1 MNENKSKNIPQVIL
15 APLTG
20 KAVPLSEV
28 PDSVFSEKVLGDG
41 VTIIPADGKIV
52 SPVDGEIST
61 VAETSHAYGFTSED
75 GQEVLVHVG
84 LETVSLNGECFK
96 VYGKAGDL
104 VAEVDLQYIEGDVKA
119 GESEVLVLTEK
130 NVKAEEI
137 DGWREADG
145 RSKAAKNEKRL
156 DYIFCNTQA
165 DVRTSNVICNGK
177 NAPVVSDHYGVM
189 ITV

>member
-1 MNENKSKNIPQVIL
+1 M
-15 APLTG
+15 
-20 KAVPLSEV
+20 PLSEV

-41 VTIIPADGKIV
+41 VAIIPADGKIV

-84 LETVSLNGECFK
+84 LETVSLDGECFK
-96 VYGKAGDL
+96 VYGKAGDKVKAGDL

-145 RSKAAKNEKRL
+145 RSKAAKNEKWL
-156 DYIFCNTQA
+156 EYIFCNTQA

>member
-1 MNENKSKNIPQVIL
+1 M
-15 APLTG
+15 
-20 KAVPLSEV
+20 
-28 PDSVFSEKVLGDG
+28 
-41 VTIIPADGKIV
+41 V

-61 VAETSHAYGFTSED
+61 VVETSHAYGFTSED

-84 LETVSLNGECFK
+84 LETVSLDGECFK

-137 DGWREADG
+137 DGWREADV

>member
-1 MNENKSKNIPQVIL
+1 MIL

-41 VTIIPADGKIV
+41 VAIIPADGKIV

-84 LETVSLNGECFK
+84 LETVSLDGECFK

>member
-1 MNENKSKNIPQVIL
+1 M
-15 APLTG
+15 
-20 KAVPLSEV
+20 
-28 PDSVFSEKVLGDG
+28 
-41 VTIIPADGKIV
+41 
-52 SPVDGEIST
+52 
-61 VAETSHAYGFTSED
+61 AETSHAYGFTSED

-96 VYGKAGDL
+96 VYGKAGDKVKAGDL

-145 RSKAAKNEKRL
+145 RSKAAQNEKRL

-177 NAPVVSDHYGVM
+177 NAPVVSEHYGVM

>member
-1 MNENKSKNIPQVIL
+1 M
-15 APLTG
+15 
-20 KAVPLSEV
+20 
-28 PDSVFSEKVLGDG
+28 
-41 VTIIPADGKIV
+41 
-52 SPVDGEIST
+52 
-61 VAETSHAYGFTSED
+61 AETSHAYGFTSED

-119 GESEVLVLTEK
+119 
-130 NVKAEEI
+130 
-137 DGWREADG
+137 
-145 RSKAAKNEKRL
+145 AKNEKRL

-177 NAPVVSDHYGVM
+177 NASVVSDHYGVM

>member
-41 VTIIPADGKIV
+41 VAIIPADGKIV

-75 GQEVLVHVG
+75 GQEVL
-84 LETVSLNGECFK
+84 
-96 VYGKAGDL
+96 
-104 VAEVDLQYIEGDVKA
+104 I
-119 GESEVLVLTEK
+119 LTEK

-156 DYIFCNTQA
+156 DYIFCNTQEE
-165 DVRTSNVICNGK
+165 VRASNVICNGK

-189 ITV
+189 IMV

>member
-1 MNENKSKNIPQVIL
+1 M
-15 APLTG
+15 
-20 KAVPLSEV
+20 
-28 PDSVFSEKVLGDG
+28 
-41 VTIIPADGKIV
+41 
-52 SPVDGEIST
+52 
-61 VAETSHAYGFTSED
+61 
-75 GQEVLVHVG
+75 
-84 LETVSLNGECFK
+84 
-96 VYGKAGDL
+96 
-104 VAEVDLQYIEGDVKA
+104 
-119 GESEVLVLTEK
+119 LVLTEK

>member
-1 MNENKSKNIPQVIL
+1 M
-15 APLTG
+15 
-20 KAVPLSEV
+20 
-28 PDSVFSEKVLGDG
+28 
-41 VTIIPADGKIV
+41 
-52 SPVDGEIST
+52 
-61 VAETSHAYGFTSED
+61 AETSHAYGFTSED

-96 VYGKAGDL
+96 VYGKAGDKVKAGDL
-104 VAEVDLQYIEGDVKA
+104 VAEVDLQYIEGD
-119 GESEVLVLTEK
+119 
-130 NVKAEEI
+130 VKAEEI

-177 NAPVVSDHYGVM
+177 NAPVVSEHYGVM

>member
-1 MNENKSKNIPQVIL
+1 M
-15 APLTG
+15 
-20 KAVPLSEV
+20 
-28 PDSVFSEKVLGDG
+28 
-41 VTIIPADGKIV
+41 
-52 SPVDGEIST
+52 
-61 VAETSHAYGFTSED
+61 AETSHAYGFTSED

-177 NAPVVSDHYGVM
+177 NAPVVSEHYGVM

>member
-1 MNENKSKNIPQVIL
+1 MKKVELDFINENTLKIMQNLTIINENGCINKCNKKTWGGFVGNENKGKNIPQV
-15 APLTG
+15 
-20 KAVPLSEV
+20 
-28 PDSVFSEKVLGDG
+28 
-41 VTIIPADGKIV
+41 
-52 SPVDGEIST
+52 
-61 VAETSHAYGFTSED
+61 
-75 GQEVLVHVG
+75 
-84 LETVSLNGECFK
+84 
-96 VYGKAGDL
+96 
-104 VAEVDLQYIEGDVKA
+104 
-119 GESEVLVLTEK
+119 
-130 NVKAEEI
+130 I

>member
-1 MNENKSKNIPQVIL
+1 M
-15 APLTG
+15 
-20 KAVPLSEV
+20 
-28 PDSVFSEKVLGDG
+28 
-41 VTIIPADGKIV
+41 
-52 SPVDGEIST
+52 
-61 VAETSHAYGFTSED
+61 AETSHAYGFTSED

-84 LETVSLNGECFK
+84 LETVSLDGECFK
-96 VYGKAGDL
+96 VYGKAGDKVKAGEKVKAGDL